1 MISAIINL
9 ITANQIAVKELG
21 KEIQELKRTI
31 ERDMK
36 DKWQIISELAKEVEM
51 LKGIEVSN
59 DKNIFNE
66 KV

>member
-51 LKGIEVSN
+51 LKGI
-59 DKNIFNE
+59 
-66 KV
+66 